1 EGEVYKITCE
11 NLINLAKNSGLDVK
25 KSEAVIDDMI
35 EVVKKRLDEL
45 SGGEYAVSKVTAA
58 MIKDKIGGNLELLE

>member
-1 EGEVYKITCE
+1 M
-11 NLINLAKNSGLDVK
+11 DVK

-58 MIKDKIGGNLELLE
+58 MIKDKIGGNINVKNKL